1 MLLIYQ
7 YLIKFSISL
16 AIVYLFYH
24 FLLRRLTFYTSNRWY
39 LLLYSASSFLIPL
52 INVSS
57 LLEKRELQSDNIVQF
72 IAAFPSTSKVNQE
85 VLTHSS
91 SYFLMKEIG
100 EWLLIIFAMGVLFML
115 GRLILQYFSL
125 LKVKKNSTLLFK
137 DNVAIFQVN
146 KPIIPFSI
154 GNSIFI
160 NQHLHNEEELKEII
174 RHEFIHVKQKHSI
187 DILLGELLCVFNWYN
202 PFAWMIRRAIRINLE
217 FITDNKVLE
226 SGLDKKEYQRLL
238 LKVIGIS
245 QFSLSTPFNF
255 SSLKKRIAMM
265 NKKAT
270 AKVQLLRLLLLLPV
284 LTVIL
289 LAFRSVKNDITMQA
303 NSKYSN
309 IIRDTIPSNVND
321 TIPNPPP
328 PPPPP
333 PSKMPPA
340 PPPPPPPPALPKDVK
355 SINITEKKVTVTL
368 KNGKVEKY
376 DLTDPSDRETFQKKY
391 GEALDRAKEDER
403 RSRDMMME
411 MKMKQE
417 QDMSMQRQRMRESM
431 LEDNKRRNEELM
443 RMDKQKQEEI
453 ELLQKKFEMEAQRS
467 DEARKLQ
474 IEKAMKD
481 KNVDVE
487 KLKQELER
495 EKSREDAARER
506 ELARAITERE
516 MQLQMTKE
524 KLAMEAEI
532 NAQMQRQ
539 EMENK
544 MNAENYTRE
553 LQERNMALQK
563 EFELNSKNFSPEEK
577 QKAIKQL
584 ETQQKQ
590 LSQVIEELKQ
600 KQQQIDK
607 QIQGLKKNSKK
618 AD

>member
-7 YLIKFSISL
+7 YLLKFSISL
-16 AIVYLFYH
+16 AIVYVFYH

-57 LLEKRELQSDNIVQF
+57 LLEKNELRKGNIVQF
-72 IAAFPSTSKVNQE
+72 ISAFPSTSKVNHE
-85 VLTHSS
+85 VLTHPS

-100 EWLLIIFAMGVLFML
+100 AWLLFIFATGVLFML
-115 GRLILQYFSL
+115 GRLLLQCVSL
-125 LKVKKNSTLLFK
+125 LKVKKNSTLLFR

-160 NQHLHNEEELKEII
+160 NQHLHNEDELKEII

-284 LTVIL
+284 LAVIL
-289 LAFRSVKNDITMQA
+289 LAFRSVKDDINWQA
-303 NSKYSN
+303 NSSHSN
-309 IIRDTIPSNVND
+309 ITNDTIPNNLND

-333 PSKMPPA
+333 PGKT

-376 DLTDPSDRETFQKKY
+376 DLTNPSDRETFQKKY

-403 RSRDMMME
+403 RSRDMMMME
-411 MKMKQE
+411 MKLKQE
-417 QDMSMQRQRMRESM
+417 QDMAMQKERIRELTQR
-431 LEDNKRRNEELM
+431 DNERKNEELM
-443 RMDKQKQEEI
+443 RLDKQKQEEI

-467 DEARKLQ
+467 DEERKLQ

-495 EKSREDAARER
+495 EKAREDAARER
-506 ELARAITERE
+506 ELIRATMERE
-516 MQLQMTKE
+516 TQLQMTKE
-524 KLAMEAEI
+524 KLAMDAEI
-532 NAQMQRQ
+532 NAQMNRQ
-539 EMENK
+539 QLENK
-544 MNAENYTRE
+544 MNAENYMRD

-563 EFELNSKNFSPEEK
+563 ELEMNSKNLSPEDK
-577 QKAIKQL
+577 QKTIRQL
-584 ETQQKQ
+584 EAQQKQ
-590 LSQVIEELKQ
+590 LSQVIEDLKQ

-607 QIQGLKKNSKK
+607 QIQGLKKNNKK